1 MISSNPPPSLYF
13 LRDPPPSTPST
24 HNDET
29 HPPRSTYLFISWRTD
44 IHAVT
49 LQNDA
54 RVKELQ
60 PGIPKSIGSVGLRFC
75 CGNFCKNDDRS
86 GDENQYSYVLPF
98 IAQYILI
105 H

>member
-54 RVKELQ
+54 RVTAIAL
-60 PGIPKSIGSVGLRFC
+60 GVGLVGRTR
-75 CGNFCKNDDRS
+75 GSESWVGVVGGSRGS
-86 GDENQYSYVLPF
+86 ESWVGESV
-98 IAQYILI
+98 
-105 H
+105 